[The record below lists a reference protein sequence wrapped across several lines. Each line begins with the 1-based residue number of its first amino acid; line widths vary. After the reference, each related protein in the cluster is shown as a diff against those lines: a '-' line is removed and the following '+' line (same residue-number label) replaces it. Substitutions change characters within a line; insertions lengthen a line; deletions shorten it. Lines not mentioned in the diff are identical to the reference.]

1 MKKLII
7 AMLAVCLIGTFIF
20 VGCAKTTPTTAPT
33 TTTAPAP
40 AQATT
45 TAPAPAP
52 TTPSMAPVTLT
63 FNGAQFG
70 ANTPAGKTYMWFC
83 DTVTERTKG
92 LIKFNYVGSNSL
104 TKPGEELTALQSG
117 LADVSG
123 FSAVY
128 YPTQLFING
137 GFNRAVPFD
146 IADIPTATKVIYKLY
161 YDDPETSK
169 ILADEFTKQGVHF
182 LLMTVDDSYVLE
194 TKAPVASLDDLKG
207 KKIAVLG
214 YEGKYFGPTGAT
226 VVGMPVGDRPTALQ
240 TGVLDGAATPFEI
253 SFPFKLYEFAPNMI
267 QTSFGCV
274 TGNAVAWNMNKWNS
288 LPKDIQD
295 IITQVAKDTFNQ
307 NAIIAMDW
315 YTGALATRSQATGN
329 KPYTNFSAADLAKW
343 ATLVGEPV
351 ADWVK
356 DAASKGIVGADTVVT
371 KFIAGEKAAGYT
383 FPKEWQ
389 LK

>member
-7 AMLAVCLIGTFIF
+7 SLLIICLIGSFIF
-20 VGCAKTTPTTAPT
+20 ISCSQPAATTTPAPT
-33 TTTAPAP
+33 TTA
-40 AQATT
+40 
-45 TAPAPAP
+45 AP
-52 TTPSMAPVTLT
+52 TPTIAPMTLT

-70 ANTPAGKTYMWFC
+70 ANDPPGRTYMWFC
-83 DTVTERTKG
+83 NTVTQRTNG
-92 LIKFNYVGSNSL
+92 AIKFNYVGSNSL

-117 LADVSG
+117 TADVSA
-123 FSAVY
+123 FSTVY
-128 YPTQLFING
+128 YPTQMFINS

-146 IADIPTATKVIYKLY
+146 ITDIPTATKVIYKLY

-182 LLMTVDDSYVLE
+182 LTMTVDDSYVIE
-194 TKAPVASLDDLKG
+194 SKAAINTLDDMKG
-207 KKIAVLG
+207 KKLAVLG

-253 SFPFKLYEFAPNMI
+253 SAPFKLYEFAPYMI
-267 QTSFGCV
+267 QSGFGCV
-274 TGNAVAWNMNKWNS
+274 TGNAIAWNMNKWNS
-288 LPKDIQD
+288 LPQNVQD

-307 NAIIAMDW
+307 NAVIASDW
-315 YTGALATRSQATGN
+315 YTGALAARAQSTGN

-343 ATLVGEPV
+343 AGLVGEPV

-356 DAASKGIVGADTVVT
+356 DAASKNLVGADTVVA
-371 KFIAGEKAAGYT
+371 KFIAGEKAAGYV
-383 FPKEWQ
+383 FPKEWA